1 MGKRLKKRE
10 ISCEWVF
17 PQGYYLCTA
26 NGFDSHRYF
35 YFTKREA
42 IDDYYKRNNAE
53 A

>member
-17 PQGYYLCTA
+17 PQECYLCKA
-26 NGFDSHRYF
+26 DGFEHHFYY